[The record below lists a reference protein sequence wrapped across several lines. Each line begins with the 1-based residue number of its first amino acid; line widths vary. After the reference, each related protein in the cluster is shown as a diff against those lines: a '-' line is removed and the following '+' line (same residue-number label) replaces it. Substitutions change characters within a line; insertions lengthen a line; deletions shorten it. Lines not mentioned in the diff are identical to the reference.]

1 MHRLPDATPILRAY
15 ASLRLRRLAA
25 EDPVERQRTQLL
37 RMLRHAAE
45 TRVGRAHGFER
56 VRDVAD
62 YQRAVPLRGYETMW
76 RDFWQPAF
84 PDLSDVGWPGRVP
97 FLAASS
103 GTSTGSTKYLPITP
117 AMVRSNRHAA
127 LDVLTHHLA
136 NHAGS
141 HVLGGRNF
149 VLGGTTDLKQEAPGV
164 RSGDLSGIAAV
175 RVPAYAR
182 AWYFPPPRL
191 ALIPDWETKIDRL
204 APASLGAD
212 IRTITGT
219 PSWLLLFFE
228 RLAALRPDLPRRL
241 AAFYPRL
248 ELLVHGGV
256 SFAPYRD
263 AFAAWLGDARVDLRE
278 VYPASEG
285 FCAVADGAPD
295 AGLRLILDHGI
306 FYEFVPTETLDAAAP
321 VRHWIADAET
331 GTEYALIVSTCA
343 GLWSYVVGDTV
354 RLVSRTPPRL
364 RVTGRTSYWLSAY
377 GEHLTGEEIE
387 QGVLAAADSLGAA
400 VADYAVGPEPAEGGR
415 GRHVFVIELR
425 APAPPDAPARM
436 AAVTDRT
443 LAGLNDDYR
452 AHRDGGQMDVPRIV
466 LAPQGSFAAWMR
478 ARGRL
483 GGQNKVPR
491 VITDPGLLRSLLE
504 SAQA

>member
-1 MHRLPDATPILRAY
+1 MRVLPDATPALRVY
-15 ASLRLRRLAA
+15 ANARLRRLAA
-25 EDPVERQRTQLL
+25 EDPVDRQRMQLM
-37 RMLRHAAE
+37 RMLRHATD
-45 TRVGRAHGFER
+45 TRFGRVHGFGGL
-56 VRDVAD
+56 RDVAD
-62 YQRAVPLRGYETMW
+62 YQRAVPLRGYEPMW
-76 RDFWQPAF
+76 RDFWRKAF
-84 PDLSDVGWPGRVP
+84 PDLSGVGWPGRVP
-97 FLAASS
+97 FLAVSS
-103 GTSTGSTKYLPITP
+103 GTSTGRTKYLPVTP

-136 NHAGS
+136 NFPNA
-141 HVLGGRNF
+141 HVLGGVNF
-149 VLGGTTDLKQEAPGV
+149 LLGGSTELKQEAPGV

-175 RVPAYAR
+175 QVPRYAR
-182 AWYFPPPRL
+182 PWYFPPPRL
-191 ALIPDWETKIDRL
+191 ALIPDWETKIARL
-204 APASLGAD
+204 APASVRVDVRA
-212 IRTITGT
+212 ITGT

-228 RLAALRPDLPRRL
+228 HLAALRPDLPREL
-241 AAFYPRL
+241 TAFYPRL

-263 AFAAWLGDARVDLRE
+263 VFAAWLGDARVDLRE

-285 FCAVADGAPD
+285 FFAVADGAPD

-306 FYEFVPTETLDAAAP
+306 FFEFVPVETLDAAKP

-331 GTEYALIVSTCA
+331 GLDYALVVTTCA

-354 RLVSRTPPRL
+354 RLVSRTPPRV
-364 RVTGRTSYWLSAY
+364 RVTGRISYWLSAY

-387 QGVLAAADSLGAA
+387 RGVLAGAASVGAA
-400 VADYAVGPEPAEGGR
+400 VAEYSVGPELAGAGR

-425 APAPPDAPARM
+425 GPTPPAAAARI

-452 AHRDGGQMDVPRIV
+452 AHRDGGQMDLPRIV
-466 LAPQGSFAAWMR
+466 LAPPGSFAAWMR

-491 VITDPGLLRSLLE
+491 VITDPDLLRSLLE